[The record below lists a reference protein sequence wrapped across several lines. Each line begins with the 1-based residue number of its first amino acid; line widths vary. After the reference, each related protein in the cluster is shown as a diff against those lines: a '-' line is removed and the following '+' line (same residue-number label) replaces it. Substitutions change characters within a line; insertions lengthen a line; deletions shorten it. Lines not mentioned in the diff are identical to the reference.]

1 MMKRY
6 ISMMAAALVFAS
18 AATTNAQDIAARVRQ
33 VGNGTVRLTFASKPG
48 VCGDGETF
56 VSTTGM
62 RDTDGRR
69 TIFRDTRGSVSIT
82 TGSDDSYNWR
92 NCEEGPVRVALE
104 VDNGEVVDLRTY
116 VGKSW
121 PGNQDAMQVS
131 ARSAVSY
138 FLQLVEHSNTR
149 AAKRAMTPIILAD
162 SVNPAPDLLRIARN
176 PNVAREARKS
186 AVFWVGQIGDAN
198 TAQEIAGLIRDP
210 DHEVAKSAIFAI
222 SQQRSDASSRTLLS
236 AARNRDLPTEVRKS
250 AVFWLG
256 QIASD
261 QATAGLKDVLTDE
274 NVEVKKSAVFAL
286 SQMRTEKSLDA
297 LMELARNSKDREL
310 RKSAI
315 FWLGQSND
323 PRVLAFF
330 EEILLKKN

>member
-1 MMKRY
+1 MKRY
-6 ISMMAAALVFAS
+6 NSMMAAALVFAS
-18 AATTNAQDIAARVRQ
+18 AATASAQDIAARVRQ
-33 VGNGTVRLTFASKPG
+33 VANGTVRLTFASRPG
-48 VCGDGETF
+48 VCGDGESF
-56 VSTTGM
+56 VSTSGM
-62 RDTDGRR
+62 IHSDGRR
-69 TIFRDTRGSVSIT
+69 TIFRDTQGSINIT

-104 VDNGEVVDLRTY
+104 VDNGEVIDLRTY

-121 PGNQDAMQVS
+121 PANQDVMQVTT
-131 ARSAVSY
+131 RSAVSY
-138 FLQLVEHSNTR
+138 LLQIVERSNTR

-162 SVNPAPDLLRIARN
+162 SVNPAPDLLRIAKN
-176 PNVAREARKS
+176 QNVPREARKS
-186 AVFWVGQIGDAN
+186 AIFWTGQIGDAN
-198 TAQEIAGLIRDP
+198 AAQEIAQLIRDP

-222 SQQRSDASSRTLLS
+222 SQQRNDASSRTLLS

-286 SQMRTEKSLDA
+286 SQIRTEKSVDA
-297 LMELARNSKDREL
+297 LMELARNSKDREV